1 MERKRVGLNR
11 RPLLRSRAYAPHMQ
25 QVATITIVAPSDHD
39 DAHRL
44 LHCLREN
51 FRELRVEIA
60 EPDGNHVLVT
70 DHSGSVAS
78 LPDLLEER
86 LDQCGQDLGISNRR
100 EHLLRR
106 PPAAG
111 HLRVAR
117 RKRGHRSCLEGKPPI
132 RRLVRRGA
140 PRSALGCCHAALP
153 SAGQGQPLRPPLSRP
168 PRLGEPLSS

>member
-1 MERKRVGLNR
+1 MGKTALTVAALCLLAAPVGLNR
-11 RPLLRSRAYAPHMQ
+11 RPLLRSQAYAPHMQ

-86 LDQCGQDLGISNRR
+86 LDQCGQDLGISNRG
-100 EHLLRR
+100 EHLLVD
-106 PPAAG
+106 PQQPAT
-111 HLRVAR
+111 
-117 RKRGHRSCLEGKPPI
+117 
-132 RRLVRRGA
+132 
-140 PRSALGCCHAALP
+140 
-153 SAGQGQPLRPPLSRP
+153 
-168 PRLGEPLSS
+168 

>member
-1 MERKRVGLNR
+1 
-11 RPLLRSRAYAPHMQ
+11 MQ

-78 LPDLLEER
+78 LPGLLEER
-86 LDQCGQDLGISNRR
+86 LDQCGQDLGISNWR
-100 EHLLRR
+100 EHLLVD
-106 PPAAG
+106 PQQPAT
-111 HLRVAR
+111 
-117 RKRGHRSCLEGKPPI
+117 
-132 RRLVRRGA
+132 
-140 PRSALGCCHAALP
+140 
-153 SAGQGQPLRPPLSRP
+153 
-168 PRLGEPLSS
+168 